1 MRYLPSLN
9 QSSGR
14 LINIGRRFGRL
25 CTRAGAGAQKYCD
38 RVTAALQPLVQRNDE
53 AEQAGFEADTANDLA
68 MQTNMALSEAVRTAF
83 ERCEQHDRENPA
95 DPVTLK
101 VFPDRGFSEI
111 VYAKRVREPELV
123 RQLSYRIKALGE
135 ASLLAPI
142 AQSLDAAVSTMDK
155 AMDEQRAKN
164 REYDDAATREK
175 LAKVFFVN
183 EYKAVYYGAAVERG
197 QRYARTLFPVIST
210 KKEQNESPTGD
221 GGADAAVL
229 TVPALKAA

>member
-1 MRYLPSLN
+1 M
-9 QSSGR
+9 
-14 LINIGRRFGRL
+14 
-25 CTRAGAGAQKYCD
+25 
-38 RVTAALQPLVQRNDE
+38 V
-53 AEQAGFEADTANDLA
+53 
-68 MQTNMALSEAVRTAF
+68 
-83 ERCEQHDRENPA
+83 
-95 DPVTLK
+95 
-101 VFPDRGFSEI
+101 
-111 VYAKRVREPELV
+111 
-123 RQLSYRIKALGE
+123 
-135 ASLLAPI
+135 
-142 AQSLDAAVSTMDK
+142 
-155 AMDEQRAKN
+155 EQRAKN